1 MVARQYGLI
10 FQYASKGQVVVNGG
24 VAPAE
29 SKALVDVGQS
39 DDMQLSMLV
48 DIGQL
53 MEQPEGIIVGGTSLV
68 RLESFDDDLGCR
80 LDADNSTALPGSHR
94 AIEDRELGGISNRL
108 REGIAHVG
116 DGQFKGEM
124 IEGVSEILDR
134 IPGDQRK
141 SEVDRSSQLSGD
153 NGLLSVRVD
162 MSGNSVRLSR
172 EPP

>member
-116 DGQFKGEM
+116 DGQFKAEL
-124 IEGVSEILDR
+124 IEGLPGILDR
-134 IPGDQRK
+134 IPA
-141 SEVDRSSQLSGD
+141 DRRNTELDRPAHSSPD
-153 NGLLSVRVD
+153 NAPLSVPSD
-162 MSGNSVRLSR
+162 LPANAL
-172 EPP
+172 